1 MGIIDIENTCVI
13 AEDNNFD
20 DNELRTLF
28 LKQNIDFNAVNDTG
42 KSQFWTV
49 FDINHAILLLKKSKI
64 V

>member
-28 LKQNIDFNAVNDTG
+28 LKQNIDFNAVNYTG
-42 KSQFWTV
+42 KSQFGQFSIKTTQSC
-49 FDINHAILLLKKSKI
+49 F
-64 V
+64 